1 MQFPA
6 VHASLATLGSSAVQQ
21 RLRSAAVTLALAASA
36 LLLAACSTVRYTIDD
51 GRKVDETLLA
61 QMRTYGAG
69 ERALRPAI
77 ARTAAL
83 KDPACDTQFELPISV
98 ASSDEY
104 EATERVAWVRALGV
118 DERLTVI
125 AATEGAGFSLGD
137 KLASIAG
144 YQHDAAEK
152 MTLALAERR
161 DAGLP
166 FDVLL
171 TTGRTVRVTPFKV
184 CRGYA
189 RLAAPN
195 TPRAQ
200 DYHWLVSMHPLEVA
214 AAPLTDDEALWA
226 VLWSQGLSEEGGA
239 RMKTYHY
246 GVKIASTLYDI
257 FTIATGLKGVA
268 VAASLATAAAK
279 SAATAAATEVIKRQL
294 IEQASQAAQRRLREE
309 LTGIAQK
316 LTQKQVA
323 NAMQQAAAN
332 RGSLWGVARV
342 GATVFD
348 RADTWA
354 FNRMQVLQANPL
366 AGFTLHQKLLENGAT
381 ANALVFDVER
391 LESVNKVARAR
402 GLEDQVVAILKGV
415 RPETIGLDVT
425 EMPHAS
431 RADAFSYDDAV
442 DLAADQPFAR
452 GLIDGLLELPAESR
466 RAR

>member
-1 MQFPA
+1 MQTSCA
-6 VHASLATLGSSAVQQ
+6 
-21 RLRSAAVTLALAASA
+21 SAASHAVWRISLQRFGRLAGVLAAAGGA
-36 LLLAACSTVRYTIDD
+36 LSIAACSTVRYTVDD

-61 QMRTYGAG
+61 NMRLYGAG

-83 KDPACDTQFELPISV
+83 NDPACATQFELPISV
-98 ASSDEY
+98 ASSDAY
-104 EATERVAWVRALGV
+104 DPNERVAWVRALGV

-125 AATEGAGFSLGD
+125 AAVDGAGFSMGD
-137 KLASIAG
+137 KIAAIAG
-144 YQHDAAEK
+144 VRKDDAEK
-152 MTLALAERR
+152 MTLELAERR
-161 DAGLP
+161 DAGKP
-166 FDVLL
+166 FDVVLAS
-171 TTGRTVRVTPFKV
+171 GRSVRVAPFKV

-246 GVKIASTLYDI
+246 GVKIASALYDI

-279 SAATAAATEVIKRQL
+279 SAATAAATEVLKRQL
-294 IEQASQAAQRRLREE
+294 IEQASQAAQRRVREE

-323 NAMQQAAAN
+323 SAMQQAAAN
-332 RGSLWGVARV
+332 RGNLFGVARV

-354 FNRMQVLQANPL
+354 FSRMVALQANPL
-366 AGFTLHQKLLENGAT
+366 AGFTLHQKLIESGAT
-381 ANALVFDVER
+381 SNALVFDVER
-391 LESVNKVARAR
+391 LESVNKVAQAS
-402 GLEDQVVAILKGV
+402 GLDDQVVAILKGI
-415 RPETIGLDVT
+415 RPDRIGMDVAD
-425 EMPHAS
+425 MPQAS
-431 RADAFSYDDAV
+431 RADAFSYEDPIDI
-442 DLAADQPFAR
+442 AADQPFAR
-452 GLIDGLLELPAESR
+452 GLIDGLLELPVESK
-466 RAR
+466 RAP

>member
-1 MQFPA
+1 MQPPNGPA
-6 VHASLATLGSSAVQQ
+6 SSRDARHDGLQRVGRLVCMLAV
-21 RLRSAAVTLALAASA
+21 AAGA
-36 LLLAACSTVRYTIDD
+36 LLLAACSTVKYTVDD

-61 QMRTYGAG
+61 NMRLYGAG

-83 KDPACDTQFELPISV
+83 NDPACDSQFELPFSV
-98 ASSDEY
+98 ASSDGY
-104 EATERVAWVRALGV
+104 DPNERVAWVRALGV

-125 AATEGAGFSLGD
+125 AAVEGAGLGLGD
-137 KLASIAG
+137 KITAIAG
-144 YQHDAAEK
+144 FNKDDAEK
-152 MTLALAERR
+152 MTLELAERR
-161 DAGLP
+161 DAGKP

-171 TTGRTVRVTPFKV
+171 ATGRSVRVTPFKV

-246 GVKIASTLYDI
+246 GVKIASALYDI

-279 SAATAAATEVIKRQL
+279 SAATAAATELLKRQL
-294 IEQASQAAQRRLREE
+294 IEQASQAAQRRVREE
-309 LTGIAQK
+309 ITGIAQK

-332 RGSLWGVARV
+332 RGNLFGVARV

-354 FNRMQVLQANPL
+354 FSRMAALQANPL
-366 AGFTLHQKLLENGAT
+366 AGFTLHQKLIESGAT
-381 ANALVFDVER
+381 SNALVFDVER
-391 LESVNKVARAR
+391 LESVNKVAQAR
-402 GLEDQVVAILKGV
+402 GLEDQVVAILKGI
-415 RPETIGLDVT
+415 RPESIGMDVAD
-425 EMPHAS
+425 MPQAS
-431 RADAFSYDDAV
+431 RADAFSYEDPIDV
-442 DLAADQPFAR
+442 AADQPFAR
-452 GLIDGLLELPAESR
+452 GLIDGLLELPAESKR
-466 RAR
+466 SP